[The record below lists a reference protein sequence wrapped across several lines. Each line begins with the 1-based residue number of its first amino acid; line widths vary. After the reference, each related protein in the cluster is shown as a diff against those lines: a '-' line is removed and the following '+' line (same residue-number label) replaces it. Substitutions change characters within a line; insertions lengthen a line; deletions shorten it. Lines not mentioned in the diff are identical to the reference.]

1 MKYGSNYHDI
11 YCDGKQ
17 AADANSDAD
26 QLFVKLQ
33 NYTVADRIVTIG
45 TKAINT
51 QISFGING
59 CVASNNKTSLDE
71 GLYIIKNDKGQVL
84 AAPIH
89 LNDNNAANEAQ

>member
-71 GLYIIKNDKGQVL
+71 VCILSRMIRDKFWPL
-84 AAPIH
+84 
-89 LNDNNAANEAQ
+89 LST